1 MSSTDVKVG
10 GGTRN
15 YAKAPSIIASRK
27 AEYERLMASGKYDP
41 NRSFFDPS
49 GGYVVT
55 HRDHNLPNGK
65 DQEKYAV
72 EILASKGYKIE
83 LSDEKST
90 IEGGKK
96 PDGVIYNQVMDI
108 KTIIETGEN
117 TIKSRLEKATR
128 QGATTAILVQGN
140 SQMSKEYVQ
149 SQIQKFKEN
158 SPKRASDK
166 LNYVIV
172 VGQSGNVHRHKL
184 K

>member
-15 YAKAPSIIASRK
+15 YAKAPSTIASRK

-41 NRSFFDPS
+41 RRSFYDPS
-49 GGYVVT
+49 GGFVVT
-55 HRDHNLPNGK
+55 HKDHNLPNRK
-65 DQEKYAV
+65 DQEKY
-72 EILASKGYKIE
+72 
-83 LSDEKST
+83 
-90 IEGGKK
+90 
-96 PDGVIYNQVMDI
+96 
-108 KTIIETGEN
+108 
-117 TIKSRLEKATR
+117 
-128 QGATTAILVQGN
+128 ATTAILVQGN

-149 SQIQKFKEN
+149 SQVQKFKEN
-158 SPKRASDK
+158 SPKRARDK